1 MKTRVILML
10 IMLAA
15 VMQCSAQQHSTIGL
29 AAARRLTERQRR
41 MLGLSGSQVRRME
54 PINRDFYRRKDS
66 LNHVKNLSTSARIA
80 SYHNAV
86 ELRDGAYRNVLSSTQ
101 FRNWNDWELQH
112 RKKFKQ
118 KKIKRTG
125 HPLLR

>member
-10 IMLAA
+10 TMLAA

-29 AAARRLTERQRR
+29 AAARRLTDRQTR
-41 MLGLSGSQVRRME
+41 MLGLSRTQARRME
-54 PINRDFYRRKDS
+54 SINRVFYRRKDS

-80 SYHNAV
+80 SFHQAV
-86 ELRDGAYRNVLSSTQ
+86 ERRDGAYRNVLSSTQ
-101 FRNWNDWELQH
+101 FRSWNDWELQH

-118 KKIKRTG
+118 KKIKRAG